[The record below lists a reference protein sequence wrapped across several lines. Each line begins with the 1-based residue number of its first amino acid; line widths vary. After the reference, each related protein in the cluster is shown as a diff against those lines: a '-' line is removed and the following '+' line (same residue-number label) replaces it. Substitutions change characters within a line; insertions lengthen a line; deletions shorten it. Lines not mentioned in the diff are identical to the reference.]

1 MTQRYDFDADIL
13 KDLIDEGYRGEALV
27 ERFNAIKAEIPNALE
42 RLKRETMDSAVIVGD
57 LDDID
62 WDDDDEDHYPCG
74 CCRCCGCDEDCEG

>member
-42 RLKRETMDSAVIVGD
+42 RLKRETMDSAAIVGD